1 MQQWEYQVI
10 HLNVD
15 TSTPGKDGSTP
26 PSPDAPT
33 TPPPFTKTYLEQE
46 FPAHYGPQQ
55 PPGSSVPAPAQ
66 QPQHPAAQL
75 QGFING
81 HGRKGWELLGIFPL
95 GSLLMMIFRRPL
107 PPQEE
112 ASVALGRA
120 VAEASDAA
128 VLEAA
133 TTEPTTGASLQS
145 ILERLAALEQR
156 FAATPSPS
164 PNRRQ
169 APPLAPAP
177 QPSPRGPSDRQADG
191 TWILDPKQLQALDH
205 HTPCSTAEAARSL
218 GFRSAAS
225 LLNQAAKHGYPIGL
239 VRMGLNGR
247 AAVYQ
252 GLGAN
257 RRGGREL
264 RLWLVL
270 ESEALP
276 VPPG

>member
-15 TSTPGKDGSTP
+15 TSTPDKQGSIPT
-26 PSPDAPT
+26 SPDAPT

-55 PPGSSVPAPAQ
+55 PPGASVPAPAQ

-75 QGFING
+75 QGFINS

-107 PPQEE
+107 SPQ
-112 ASVALGRA
+112 
-120 VAEASDAA
+120 AESCVPLSDPA
-128 VLEAA
+128 
-133 TTEPTTGASLQS
+133 TGASDSPALEAPVAERPNEALLRTV
-145 ILERLAALEQR
+145 LERLAALEQR
-156 FAATPSPS
+156 YAASPS
-164 PNRRQ
+164 AGPTRRKGPQ
-169 APPLAPAP
+169 LAPGQRP
-177 QPSPRGPSDRQADG
+177 KPRGQIDHQADG
-191 TWILDPKQLQALDH
+191 AWILDQKQLRALDH
-205 HTPCSTAEAARSL
+205 HGTCSTAEAARSL

-225 LLNQAAKHGYPIGL
+225 LLNQASKHGYPIGL
-239 VRMGLNGR
+239 VRMGPNGK

-276 VPPG
+276 APPG